1 MKSGFVGLVGRPN
14 VGKSTLLNNIIGKKV
29 AITSNKPQTTRNI
42 IQGIYNEEDTQIVFV
57 DTPGVHK
64 PNHKLGDYL
73 NKQSYYSMNDVDV
86 ILFLMDI
93 NETFGKGDK
102 FVLDKIKETKKPIIL
117 VLNKIDKMSN
127 DTILEKI
134 KEYSELYDFAEIVPV
149 SAIKGR
155 NKDELIKTIKKYLTD
170 EFKYYDDNAIT
181 NKPLTFQIAEIV
193 REKVFNETK
202 EEVPHSLTCVVEN
215 MEKDKNSYHINVAI
229 IVDRDNLKKIII
241 GKQGIKIKNIG
252 IQARKELETLLNKKV
267 YLETYVKTIKNWRDK
282 EKYLQEFGFNE
293 FSE

>member
-14 VGKSTLLNNIIGKKV
+14 VGKSTLLNSIIGKKV
-29 AITSNKPQTTRNI
+29 AITSNKPQTTRNT

-86 ILFLMDI
+86 ILYLIDI
-93 NETFGKGDK
+93 NEEFGKGDE
-102 FVLDKIKETKKPIIL
+102 FVLNKIKDAKKPIIL
-117 VLNKIDKMSN
+117 VLNKIDKITN
-127 DTILEKI
+127 DKILEKI
-134 KEYSELYDFAEIVPV
+134 KEYSERYSFDEIVPV
-149 SAIKGR
+149 SAIKSK
-155 NKDELIKTIKKYLTD
+155 NTNELIKTIKKYLTD
-170 EFKYYDDNAIT
+170 EYKYYDEGTIT
-181 NKPLTFQIAEIV
+181 NRPLTFQIAEIV

-215 MEKDKNSYHINVAI
+215 IEKDKNSYHINLAI

-241 GKQGIKIKNIG
+241 GKQGSKLKKIG
-252 IQARKELETLLNKKV
+252 IDSRQELEKLLNKKV

-282 EKYLQEFGFNE
+282 EKYLQEFGFNDFDE
-293 FSE
+293 

>member
-1 MKSGFVGLVGRPN
+1 MRSGFVGLVGRPN
-14 VGKSTLLNNIIGKKV
+14 VGKSTLLNSIIGKKV

-42 IQGIYNEEDTQIVFV
+42 IQGIYNEDDTQIIFV

-86 ILFLMDI
+86 ILFLTDI
-93 NETFGKGDK
+93 NEPFGKGDE
-102 FVLDKIKETKKPIIL
+102 FVLEKIKEAKKPIIL
-117 VLNKIDKMSN
+117 VLNKIDKISN
-127 DTILEKI
+127 DQILEKI
-134 KEYSELYDFAEIVPV
+134 KEYNELYNFDEIVPV
-149 SAIKGR
+149 SAIKGK

-170 EFKYYDDNAIT
+170 EYKYYDDNMVT

-215 MEKDKNSYHINVAI
+215 IEKDNNSYHINVAI

-282 EKYLQEFGFNE
+282 EKYLHEFGFND